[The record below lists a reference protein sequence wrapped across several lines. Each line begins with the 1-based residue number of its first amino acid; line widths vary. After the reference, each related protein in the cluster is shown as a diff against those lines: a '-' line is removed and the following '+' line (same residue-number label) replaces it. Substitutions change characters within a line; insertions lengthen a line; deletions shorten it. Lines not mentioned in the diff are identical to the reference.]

1 MEWPDAIIREKK
13 HDKSKV
19 DDCNLLFC
27 LADLF
32 TSSSQKGKEKSR
44 MEAEYMMLWMR
55 DQENIERGIEQ
66 GLKQGIEQGIK
77 QGMRRGR
84 KQGRQEGMKQQRRD
98 IILRMI
104 DQGLSDKQIKSLCNS
119 SNKEI
124 SECRASVQK
133 ELNTMTD

>member
-1 MEWPDAIIREKK
+1 
-13 HDKSKV
+13 
-19 DDCNLLFC
+19 
-27 LADLF
+27 
-32 TSSSQKGKEKSR
+32 
-44 MEAEYMMLWMR
+44 MMLWMR

-104 DQGLSDKQIKSLCNS
+104 AQGLSDKQIKSLCTS
-119 SNKEI
+119 
-124 SECRASVQK
+124 
-133 ELNTMTD
+133 